1 MYSYKIVIDTNVI
14 ISALFSNKGASYKLL
29 KLTGSDKFKLVLS
42 VPLVLE
48 YEEVAVRNVKKTK
61 LSVDD
66 IVDIIDYLCYVS
78 EHKEIF
84 YLWRPF
90 LKDPDD
96 DMLLELAVS
105 ANCNIIVTYN
115 KNDFKGVDLF
125 GIQVMT
131 AKEFLEE
138 IGELW

>member
-1 MYSYKIVIDTNVI
+1 MKLYKIVIDTNVLL
-14 ISALFSNKGASYKLL
+14 SALFSSKGASYKLL
-29 KLTGSDKFKLVLS
+29 KLVGSEKFRIVLS

-48 YEEVAVRNVKKTK
+48 YEEVAVRNVDKTE
-61 LSVDD
+61 LSIDE
-66 IVDIIDYLCYVS
+66 IEDIIDYLCSIS

-105 ANCNIIVTYN
+105 AACNVIVTYN
-115 KNDFKGVDLF
+115 KNDFKGIDKF

-138 IGELW
+138 IGEL

>member
-1 MYSYKIVIDTNVI
+1 MKLNKVVIDTNVI
-14 ISALFSNKGASYKLL
+14 LSALLSKKGASYKLL
-29 KLTGSDKFKLVLS
+29 MLTGSDKFQIVLS

-48 YEEVAVRNVKKTK
+48 YEEVVVRNVEKTE
-61 LSVDD
+61 LSIDE
-66 IVDIIDYLCYVS
+66 IGDIIDYLCSIS
-78 EHKEIF
+78 EHKEIY

-105 ANCNIIVTYN
+105 AGCNIIVTYN
-115 KNDFKGVDLF
+115 KNDFKGVDKF

-131 AKEFLEE
+131 AKEFIEE
-138 IGELW
+138 IGDL